1 MSDAPKS
8 PSPFDKRTTQV
19 ILAAICLALVVAD
32 VVAAIIFPWWRARMV
47 ADFWPL
53 DSSRI
58 GPKIVGTCVQGVFAI
73 IFVAVFWPP
82 LRRRIATLLE
92 EGGHR
97 ANRDLHRKL
106 SEAHERMDLI
116 IEHHAMLH
124 EKLDHI
130 IKHHPDIPTYGESTW
145 IDAGAVRSTS
155 DGDERHENGPPVTTP
170 PTS

>member
-1 MSDAPKS
+1 MSDAPNS
-8 PSPFDKRTTQV
+8 PSPIDKRTTQV
-19 ILAAICLALVVAD
+19 VLAAICLTLVVAD
-32 VVAAIIFPWWRARMV
+32 VVAAFVFPWWRARML

-106 SEAHERMDLI
+106 SEAHE
-116 IEHHAMLH
+116 
-124 EKLDHI
+124 
-130 IKHHPDIPTYGESTW
+130 
-145 IDAGAVRSTS
+145 
-155 DGDERHENGPPVTTP
+155 
-170 PTS
+170 